1 MFNIQEYYMSTSLDH
16 TFPETLGDASKA
28 LDCQLYYNN
37 VRVLGYNLTEGRDYT
52 PEIGWKWIILYF
64 FLS

>member
-1 MFNIQEYYMSTSLDH
+1 MSTSLDH
-16 TFPETLGDASKA
+16 TFPETLGDSSKA

-52 PEIGWKWIILYF
+52 PEIG
-64 FLS
+64 